1 MRENKKIEQVTD
13 PSEAKISLGRGN
25 PISKL
30 SEGRLLL
37 MPLVFFMLVFLSFP
51 LLLDIVYAFSEV
63 TFQTVRAPRFIG
75 LHNFSLVLQ
84 DGAFWSSLWFSLRF
98 GLLTACGECVFALGL
113 AVFLSPLLQ
122 RHDWMMTILILPIM
136 LAPALVGLM
145 YRLVLHEFVGP
156 VPYYMELWFGASPA
170 FLTAGNAFWTLCVIE
185 ILQWTPFAFLLFHVA
200 YQAIATDIREAANID
215 GAGAW
220 KILTRI
226 ELPMMKSTLIIAFA
240 IRFIDGFRV
249 FDTIFALIGPGAGS
263 STMSLSIY
271 IYQSFFRSG
280 QIGQAVA
287 ASTLLF
293 LASLLVFY
301 GFSCVTSVLRK
312 RGYVS

>member
-1 MRENKKIEQVTD
+1 M
-13 PSEAKISLGRGN
+13 AK
-25 PISKL
+25 PISKI

-37 MPLVFFMLVFLSFP
+37 APLVFFMLVFLSFP
-51 LLLDIVYAFSEV
+51 LLLDLVYALSEV
-63 TFQTVRAPRFIG
+63 TFQTVRAPRLVG
-75 LHNFSLVLQ
+75 LRNFFAVLQ
-84 DGAFWSSLWFSLRF
+84 DGEFWSSLWFSLRF
-98 GLLTACGECVFALGL
+98 GLLTALGECVLALGL

-122 RHDWMMTILILPIM
+122 RHGWMMTILILPIM
-136 LAPALVGLM
+136 LAPALIGLM

-156 VPYYMELWFGASPA
+156 IPYYMEMWFGSSPA
-170 FLTAGNAFWTLCVIE
+170 FLTADTAFWTLAVIE

-200 YQAIATDIREAANID
+200 YQAIPVDVREAAGID
-215 GAGAW
+215 GAGEW

-226 ELPMMKSTLIIAFA
+226 ELPMMKSTMIIAFA

-301 GFSCVTSVLRK
+301 GFSMVKSYLKK
-312 RGYVS
+312 RSYAL